1 MVLVPQWGQRC
12 GMEMENVATASA
24 SPCSSIGE
32 GGGVKGDK
40 NEKNGSRDKIN
51 GAKEYREWRER
62 QRVPVEIKEKAK
74 VR

>member
-1 MVLVPQWGQRC
+1 M
-12 GMEMENVATASA
+12 
-24 SPCSSIGE
+24 
-32 GGGVKGDK
+32 GVVEVG
-40 NEKNGSRDKIN
+40 IN